1 MKTNNTFRLDSS
13 LTSQKMAFDTLQV
26 KAVEGLLLVH
36 ENFANTIGHRSTG
49 TSSTW
54 CGQEREI
61 GESEMSQTT
70 SSYKGKYISNYL
82 TEKTFKLGQND
93 FKLGRNGLGAKHSVS

>member
-13 LTSQKMAFDTLQV
+13 LTSQMFNKKVKMAFDTLQV
-26 KAVEGLLLVH
+26 KAVEGLLHVH
-36 ENFANTIGHRSTG
+36 VNFAITIGHRSTG

-82 TEKTFKLGQND
+82 TEKTFKLGQNK
-93 FKLGRNGLGAKHSVS
+93 F